1 MLISY
6 VDIYHISDKK
16 YNGKESSESPCL
28 ENLLSCNYN
37 EKNRN
42 YKEKSNLYE
51 YKLRNI
57 NQLKEDLLYYYS
69 SPETLLNYEKINEYE
84 INYEFYKYING
95 ENFVTSQ
102 KERNKLIL
110 STLNSKPI
118 TKEKTINDYNS
129 FMAKNSIVENNDI
142 ITQKLINLNIISQ
155 KLEEYSNLYL
165 TENDDNKIVS
175 YLNEFKDI
183 IIKNNI
189 DNESLGF
196 IHYKSIESYFCLVL
210 NLIIKNIEKNNNIQ
224 NMITFVLNCI
234 DILKYFKSINML
246 FLKIKFLK
254 KHQNI
259 LESLKF
265 KISKDIIHFVPNNCI
280 NFEKIYNS
288 QYMSLIDDLNEYINN
303 QNCKELNSINIFD
316 KKDVNLY
323 YDYWTFNYN
332 DFLFIFIKTN
342 NIDFLLYLEINLID
356 KKCINLGKI
365 NLPNKRKLIDINIS
379 IKLDFI
385 YIFYLFENIV
395 NNNSKYCLKT
405 EIYNQ
410 YTINLIKENEI
421 ELENSFIPTKL
432 LNDNKYL
439 YCLSNSN
446 KIFIIK
452 KNYKLNN
459 QKYANCVII
468 SYDKDMK
475 FNKELNS
482 QSIKM
487 YNCLSINDLIIIDD
501 IDNKNKYIG
510 KFICTSNDNYL
521 INVFEFSNYQNK
533 ASEENYIGHDR
544 GELPKGKERKSV
556 HRRLW
561 PWTRSWTKRQVH
573 GHIIII

>member
-1 MLISY
+1 
-6 VDIYHISDKK
+6 
-16 YNGKESSESPCL
+16 
-28 ENLLSCNYN
+28 
-37 EKNRN
+37 
-42 YKEKSNLYE
+42 
-51 YKLRNI
+51 
-57 NQLKEDLLYYYS
+57 
-69 SPETLLNYEKINEYE
+69 
-84 INYEFYKYING
+84 
-95 ENFVTSQ
+95 
-102 KERNKLIL
+102 
-110 STLNSKPI
+110 
-118 TKEKTINDYNS
+118 
-129 FMAKNSIVENNDI
+129 
-142 ITQKLINLNIISQ
+142 
-155 KLEEYSNLYL
+155 
-165 TENDDNKIVS
+165 
-175 YLNEFKDI
+175 
-183 IIKNNI
+183 
-189 DNESLGF
+189 
-196 IHYKSIESYFCLVL
+196 
-210 NLIIKNIEKNNNIQ
+210 
-224 NMITFVLNCI
+224 
-234 DILKYFKSINML
+234 
-246 FLKIKFLK
+246 
-254 KHQNI
+254 
-259 LESLKF
+259 
-265 KISKDIIHFVPNNCI
+265 
-280 NFEKIYNS
+280 
-288 QYMSLIDDLNEYINN
+288 MSLIDDLNEYINN
-303 QNCKELNSINIFD
+303 QNCKELNSIKIFD

-395 NNNSKYCLKT
+395 NNNSKYCLKA

-544 GELPKGKERKSV
+544 GELPKGKGRKSV

>member
-1 MLISY
+1 M
-6 VDIYHISDKK
+6 
-16 YNGKESSESPCL
+16 
-28 ENLLSCNYN
+28 
-37 EKNRN
+37 
-42 YKEKSNLYE
+42 
-51 YKLRNI
+51 
-57 NQLKEDLLYYYS
+57 LYYYS

-84 INYEFYKYING
+84 INYEFYKNING

-102 KERNKLIL
+102 KGRNKLIL

-129 FMAKNSIVENNDI
+129 FIAKNSIVENNDI
-142 ITQKLINLNIISQ
+142 TTQKLINLNIIRQ

-210 NLIIKNIEKNNNIQ
+210 NLIIKKIEKNNNIQ

-234 DILKYFKSINML
+234 NILKYFKSINIL
-246 FLKIKFLK
+246 FLIIKFLK
-254 KHQNI
+254 EHQNI

-303 QNCKELNSINIFD
+303 QNCKELNYIKIFD

-365 NLPNKRKLIDINIS
+365 NLPNKGKLIDINIS

-395 NNNSKYCLKT
+395 NNNSKYCLKA

-459 QKYANCVII
+459 QKYANCMII

-475 FNKELNS
+475 LNKELNS

-521 INVFEFSNYQNK
+521 LNVFEFSNYKNK
-533 ASEENYIGHDR
+533 AYEENYIGIHNKY
-544 GELPKGKERKSV
+544 LNQKEMNICYNNNRF
-556 HRRLW
+556 
-561 PWTRSWTKRQVH
+561 
-573 GHIIII
+573 IITI